1 MRILILGATGRTG
14 KLILEAALSKDH
26 LVNVLVRNSKRI
38 SPHPNLQVFEGDV
51 THSKDLELA
60 IEGCSHV
67 ISCLNISR
75 KSDFPWSALRT
86 PATLL
91 SDTMNALIP
100 IAQSHRIK
108 KIVLCSAWGV
118 LETRKEIPAWF
129 RWFID
134 NSNIGPAYKD
144 HERQERLLS
153 NSGLAHLI
161 VRPVGLSN
169 GKLSAVRES
178 FSNVPKP
185 SLLISRKS
193 LAYYML
199 EKLLIET
206 NYSTV
211 VISKA

>member
-1 MRILILGATGRTG
+1 MRLLILGATGRTG

-26 LVNVLVRNSKRI
+26 QVNVLVRNSNRI

-51 THSKDLELA
+51 TNSKDLELA
-60 IEGCSHV
+60 IKGCSYV

-91 SDTMNALIP
+91 SDTMSALIP
-100 IAQSHRIK
+100 IAQSQQIQK
-108 KIVLCSAWGV
+108 VVLCSAWGV

-134 NSNIGPAYKD
+134 NSNIGPAYQD
-144 HERQERLLS
+144 HERQEKLLS

-169 GKLSAVRES
+169 GKLSQVRES
-178 FSNVPKP
+178 FSNAPKP

-193 LAYYML
+193 LAHYML